1 MSQLSAFKTNQN
13 PDMVYYD
20 IVSTNFQTTTTE
32 EPFLRFN
39 EMRTNPIINNT
50 GEYYLSIV
58 RFCLDTYNLPNI
70 ICEIQPNQP
79 DPGADPS
86 RRGGGGRY
94 PTQAEAGPVRGPAHV
109 HDRRHLPRGVADEL
123 PHVHQLEVGR
133 SLRPVFD
140 HRRRLQLFQVYV
152 LL

>member
-39 EMRTNPIINNT
+39 ETRTNPIINNT

-79 DPGADPS
+79 DPDLSIYSLTLEYDDGLGGITPS
-86 RRGGGGRY
+86 CSCSSCSKY
-94 PTQAEAGPVRGPAHV
+94 
-109 HDRRHLPRGVADEL
+109 
-123 PHVHQLEVGR
+123 
-133 SLRPVFD
+133 
-140 HRRRLQLFQVYV
+140 YIK
-152 LL
+152 